1 MAAAHP
7 MIYNPDLKV
16 EGVCLR
22 FNLDRQLMDGRL
34 RAHLLLLP
42 SSWHEQR
49 TERHGQRLERC

>member
-7 MIYNPDLKV
+7 MIYSPDLKV

-42 SSWHEQR
+42 SSRQEQR
-49 TERHGQRLERC
+49 TKRHGQRR